1 MADDGKITVSEAHYT
16 DLVRAAAARV
26 PGRAACDGCWHAP
39 YDCRAHRDPLHW
51 CRVCR
56 DALVFPERARYGTV
70 VPYACPYPGASY
82 AGASYAGASYAGAS
96 YAKPPVRRDVCPM
109 SAPDSEPTFRCG

>member
-82 AGASYAGASYAGAS
+82 AGASYA
-96 YAKPPVRRDVCPM
+96 KPPVRRDVCPM